1 MALIC
6 LFACC
11 WTQLISTM
19 DVHTRALPGTPL
31 INAKQRSPQ
40 LDLCRN
46 TAGAMKMTSNWR
58 SYDEL
63 ESANDWRFCASSLGI
78 ECCQNQIILKIF
90 SHQNMSFHILLNY
103 FPNAIFGGQFISV
116 ELLHCGRPRECKR
129 RHFLFRL
136 ITCLVTKP
144 QYYSS
149 LLSNKPGHFS
159 KAVHFIFAKH
169 SLFWQT
175 FCQCY
180 DSCPAY
186 LNTINFGPYIF
197 NCGQSSPS

>member
-1 MALIC
+1 MGSRVPHTYSEKR
-6 LFACC
+6 FFC

-58 SYDEL
+58 SYDKL

-90 SHQNMSFHILLNY
+90 SHQNMSFHILST
-103 FPNAIFGGQFISV
+103 IFRMQYLGDN
-116 ELLHCGRPRECKR
+116 
-129 RHFLFRL
+129 LF
-136 ITCLVTKP
+136 
-144 QYYSS
+144 
-149 LLSNKPGHFS
+149 LLSCCIVEDPENASADTFYSDSLHVWSRNHNTTRHYCPINQDTFHYQSRAFYTC
-159 KAVHFIFAKH
+159 KALPFLA
-169 SLFWQT
+169 
-175 FCQCY
+175 
-180 DSCPAY
+180 
-186 LNTINFGPYIF
+186 NFL
-197 NCGQSSPS
+197 SVLW

>member
-1 MALIC
+1 
-6 LFACC
+6 
-11 WTQLISTM
+11 
-19 DVHTRALPGTPL
+19 
-31 INAKQRSPQ
+31 
-40 LDLCRN
+40 
-46 TAGAMKMTSNWR
+46 
-58 SYDEL
+58 
-63 ESANDWRFCASSLGI
+63 
-78 ECCQNQIILKIF
+78 
-90 SHQNMSFHILLNY
+90 MSFHILFNY
-103 FPNAIFGGQFISV
+103 FPNAILGGQFISV
-116 ELLHCGRPRECKR
+116 QLLHCGRPRKCKR

-159 KAVHFIFAKH
+159 KAGHFIFAKH

-186 LNTINFGPYIF
+186 LNTIHFGPYIF
-197 NCGQSSPS
+197 NFGRSSPSQVFKIKDLLPIFSHSLLDENGPVRSKVWPKNLT